1 MWRLFW
7 GLVLLAVAAAIAF
20 PDATQEY
27 ARRLADT
34 GEPAVRTDV
43 RLYRHQT
50 GEIINLTLEDYVVGV
65 VAAEMPANFHPE
77 ALKAQ
82 AVCARTYML
91 KRLVAGGV
99 ANSPHPGADVSD
111 DPRQG
116 QGWVSREELRERW
129 TTWDYY
135 RNYYKIKRAV
145 DATEGLVLTF
155 EDQLIDPLYHSS
167 CGGATENS
175 EDVWKFRV
183 PYLRSVTCPYCTDPY
198 PAERRTFTLEDVD
211 EALGTDLAAVA
222 VAAAAAAAEV
232 PTGAG
237 GGTPHT
243 KAANAAVPLIEVLEY
258 TSTGR
263 PKLLSFNGRTVTAT
277 TVRERLGLRSTNFTP
292 AIEGGQ
298 LILETSGHGH
308 GVGLC
313 QYGTRGL
320 AEAGHGFRDIL
331 EHYYTGVRIDAL

>member
-1 MWRLFW
+1 MRRLFW

-20 PDATQEY
+20 PDAAQEY

-34 GEPAVRTDV
+34 GEPEVRTDV

-50 GEIINLTLEDYVVGV
+50 GEVINLTLADYVVGV
-65 VAAEMPANFHPE
+65 VAAEMPAAFHPE

-99 ANSPHPGADVSD
+99 ANSPHPGADASD

-116 QGWVSREELRERW
+116 QGWVSRDELRERW

-183 PYLRSVTCPYCTDPY
+183 PYLRSVICPYCTDPY
-198 PAERRTFTLEDVD
+198 PGERRTFTLEDVD

-222 VAAAAAAAEV
+222 VT
-232 PTGAG
+232 TGAS
-237 GGTPHT
+237 P
-243 KAANAAVPLIEVLEY
+243 AAVVEILEY

-277 TVRERLGLRSTNFTP
+277 TVRERLGLRSTNFTQT
-292 AIEGGQ
+292 IEGGQ

-313 QYGTRGL
+313 QYGARGL
-320 AEAGHGFRDIL
+320 AEAGHDFRSIL
-331 EHYYTGVRIDAL
+331 EHYYTGARVEPY

>member
-1 MWRLFW
+1 MRRLFW

-20 PDATQEY
+20 PDAAQEY

-34 GEPAVRTDV
+34 GKPEVRTDV

-50 GEIINLTLEDYVVGV
+50 GQLTDLSLEDYVVGV
-65 VAAEMPANFHPE
+65 VAAEMPAGFHPE

-91 KRLVAGGV
+91 KRLMAGGV

-111 DPRQG
+111 DPRLG

-155 EDQLIDPLYHSS
+155 EEQLIDPLYHSS
-167 CGGATENS
+167 CGGVTENS

-183 PYLRSVTCPYCTDPY
+183 PYLRSVICPYCTDPY
-198 PAERRTFTLEDVD
+198 PGERRVFALEDAD
-211 EALGTDLAAVA
+211 EALGTNLAAVA
-222 VAAAAAAAEV
+222 VAKVPAAAEV
-232 PTGAG
+232 PTGVG
-237 GGTPHT
+237 GGTPPT
-243 KAANAAVPLIEVLEY
+243 KASDAAVGLIEVLAY

-263 PKLLSFNGRTVTAT
+263 PKLLSFNGREVTAT
-277 TVRERLGLRSTNFTP
+277 TVRDRLGLRSTNFTQT
-292 AIEGGQ
+292 IEGGR
-298 LILETSGHGH
+298 LIIETSGHGH

-313 QYGTRGL
+313 QYGARGL
-320 AEAGHGFRDIL
+320 AEAGHDFRSIL
-331 EHYYTGVRIDAL
+331 EHYYTGVRVEPF